1 MTKYR
6 THTCGELD
14 LSSVNEQ
21 VKLGGWVH
29 SIRDHGSL
37 LFIDLRDNYGI
48 TQCVIDVEKDKK
60 LVESASKITLESVIL
75 IEGTVVARTKETIN
89 PNLST
94 GEIEVELDKL
104 EIESKA
110 EQIPFQVA
118 DETQNYPEDLRLKYR
133 FLDLRTK
140 KMHYNIQMRS
150 KIIEFI
156 RQEMIKQDFLEYQTP
171 ILTSSSP
178 EGARDFLVP
187 SRIHPGKFY
196 ALPQAPQQFKQ
207 LLMISGF
214 DKYFQIAPCFRDEGL
229 RADRLLYF
237 YQLDMEMSFVEQE
250 DVWAVIEP
258 VIYNTFKNF
267 RPDRKI
273 NEYPFPRIKYWDS
286 MLKYGTDKPD
296 LRNPIEICD
305 VSNVFRD
312 SNFAVFA
319 KALSSSDKVVVRA
332 IPAPQTIDKPRS
344 FFDKMVA
351 YAIEEGAKGLGYITW
366 TKEGEAKGP
375 VAKFLD
381 ENKLNELKKIA
392 KLENGDTLFFSCGS
406 KIEASKLA
414 GKVRTKLGQELN
426 LINKEE
432 YKFCWITDFPMY
444 ELDDEGVLQFCH
456 NPFNKPDG
464 DMEHLTKENALELNA
479 RQFDLVGNGIELLS
493 GAERNHDPR
502 AMLKLMEIVGYS
514 EEDCKRKFGALYNA
528 FQYGAPPHAGM
539 ALGIDRVLMLFND
552 EPNIREVIAFPF
564 NKSAYDPLMDAPN
577 TSRTEEPF
585 EPTLHP
591 SAAEGDVD
599 NRVAAPHVGDFPER
613 FEEARPGDPDLLRFI
628 GRSDELQPPLHL
640 PEGDDLAPD
649 ALPQFGPR
657 RFQARQLFA
666 QTLLADVF
674 VARLLQ
680 RPGHEFGVVAEQG
693 PDVGFGLGPGS
704 PCLDTTLDVELLD
717 GCLQQHLEKGRG
729 GQRPD
734 ADLEA
739 VGDRSAVAAQVFHVP
754 EVAELVL
761 GPRSGAARL
770 HGLHGKTA
778 QYQPFGQLPDLRNI
792 PGMNPGGI
800 GQRLRKV
807 VLDERKGKPV
817 DRIRPHGVGQ
827 HPVGSGGDLGDQVG
841 ISRRGELRGGCGR
854 NRRVEQ
860 HAERRRAVERLFVSV
875 PGDRGAVGGVAV
887 HRGGGPDDQVAAAVV
902 VGRELGQVVDDTRP
916 DGYRDG
922 VGPGEYSVELLDE
935 TPFGIERRVVEDM
948 GLVLLD
954 AGLVEALV
962 DLFSGYAPCV
972 AVSHDNGPF
981 PGEELREEFRH
992 TGKRPDSE
1000 YHGPR
1005 IGRAHQGVFNLI
1017 HAS

>member
-6 THTCGELD
+6 THTCGELN
-14 LSSVNEQ
+14 LKNVNEK

-60 LVESASKITLESVIL
+60 LVELASKITLESVIL
-75 IEGTVVARTKETIN
+75 IEGKVVARTKETIN

-140 KMHYNIQMRS
+140 KMHHNIQMRS
-150 KIIEFI
+150 KIIEFM
-156 RQEMIKQDFLEYQTP
+156 RQEMIKQNFLEYQTP

-250 DVWAVIEP
+250 DVWAVMEP

-305 VSNVFRD
+305 VSNVFRN

-351 YAIEEGAKGLGYITW
+351 YAMEEGAKGLGYITW

-381 ENKLNELKKIA
+381 ESKLNELKKIA

-414 GKVRTKLGQELN
+414 GKVRIKLGQELN

-432 YKFCWITDFPMY
+432 YKFCWITDFPFY
-444 ELDDEGVLQFCH
+444 EENEETGTIDFAH
-456 NPFNKPDG
+456 NPFSMPQGGLDALNNTPDPY
-464 DMEHLTKENALELNA
+464 DILAY
-479 RQFDLVGNGIELLS
+479 QYDLVGNGYELAS
-493 GAERNHDPR
+493 GGVRNHKP
-502 AMLKLMEIVGYS
+502 EIMYKAFEKVGYS
-514 EEDCKRKFGALYNA
+514 KEAVDTKFGGMISA
-528 FQYGAPPHAGM
+528 FKYGAPPHAGC
-539 ALGIDRVLMLFND
+539 APGIDRIVMLIVD
-552 EPNIREVIAFPF
+552 EDNLRQVTAFPT
-564 NKSAYDPLMDAPN
+564 NGKG
-577 TSRTEEPF
+577 E
-585 EPTLHP
+585 
-591 SAAEGDVD
+591 
-599 NRVAAPHVGDFPER
+599 
-613 FEEARPGDPDLLRFI
+613 DLLMN
-628 GRSDELQPPLHL
+628 
-640 PEGDDLAPD
+640 APSTVNEM
-649 ALPQFGPR
+649 
-657 RFQARQLFA
+657 QL
-666 QTLLADVF
+666 
-674 VARLLQ
+674 
-680 RPGHEFGVVAEQG
+680 
-693 PDVGFGLGPGS
+693 
-704 PCLDTTLDVELLD
+704 
-717 GCLQQHLEKGRG
+717 
-729 GQRPD
+729 
-734 ADLEA
+734 
-739 VGDRSAVAAQVFHVP
+739 
-754 EVAELVL
+754 
-761 GPRSGAARL
+761 
-770 HGLHGKTA
+770 
-778 QYQPFGQLPDLRNI
+778 
-792 PGMNPGGI
+792 
-800 GQRLRKV
+800 
-807 VLDERKGKPV
+807 
-817 DRIRPHGVGQ
+817 
-827 HPVGSGGDLGDQVG
+827 
-841 ISRRGELRGGCGR
+841 
-854 NRRVEQ
+854 
-860 HAERRRAVERLFVSV
+860 
-875 PGDRGAVGGVAV
+875 
-887 HRGGGPDDQVAAAVV
+887 
-902 VGRELGQVVDDTRP
+902 RELH
-916 DGYRDG
+916 
-922 VGPGEYSVELLDE
+922 
-935 TPFGIERRVVEDM
+935 IK
-948 GLVLLD
+948 
-954 AGLVEALV
+954 
-962 DLFSGYAPCV
+962 
-972 AVSHDNGPF
+972 
-981 PGEELREEFRH
+981 LREKAKE
-992 TGKRPDSE
+992 
-1000 YHGPR
+1000 
-1005 IGRAHQGVFNLI
+1005 NLDK
-1017 HAS
+1017 